1 MRRAARS
8 VAVARCYNACLARWG
23 AMGGEGGAV
32 ASEQSVAMGNRSV
45 ILGATLL
52 ATFLTAMEATVV
64 STAMPTIIGELLGL
78 DLYAWVFS
86 VYLLTSTATVP
97 LYGRL
102 ADMLGRK
109 PIFIV
114 GIGIFLLGSALSGAA
129 QSMPQLILF
138 RAIQG
143 LGAGAVQP
151 IVFTIVGD
159 LFTLEQRAKVQG
171 FFSAIWGTS
180 SVAGPAIGAIITETI
195 GWRWIFY
202 INLPFGLAA
211 MGLLAWALRER
222 RVERRH
228 RIDYLGA
235 ALLTVGITTVLWGL
249 LSGGEGGSINFFA
262 LGGGLAILAVF
273 VAVELRVP
281 EPILPLDLFRE
292 PFIAIP
298 CLIGLVTGIVQFG
311 LPSYVPLFIQGVQLG
326 SAGDA
331 AKALGAVSVA
341 WTFAAFGSPRL
352 LIRFGFRPVA
362 VAGMLLIAGGTACL
376 LLYRADTSVALM
388 MVNLFVTGLG
398 LGLASNACLLAAQNA
413 VGWAQRGVVTAS
425 IQFSRTIGGTL
436 GIASLGAILNAQLA
450 PTLREVG
457 GADVSA
463 LLSPATRDSLTE
475 EAITLVQ
482 SALTAGLR
490 EVYLII
496 AILPACGVVFACFLP
511 AKHPV
516 PQAAPAGMPVAT
528 EASGE
533 K

>member
-1 MRRAARS
+1 
-8 VAVARCYNACLARWG
+8 
-23 AMGGEGGAV
+23 
-32 ASEQSVAMGNRSV
+32 
-45 ILGATLL
+45 
-52 ATFLTAMEATVV
+52 
-64 STAMPTIIGELLGL
+64 MPTVIGELRGL

-86 VYLLTSTATVP
+86 IYLLTSTATVP

-109 PIFIV
+109 PVFLV
-114 GIGIFLLGSALSGAA
+114 GIGIFLVGSALSGAS

-171 FFSAIWGTS
+171 FFSAIWGTA
-180 SVAGPAIGAIITETI
+180 SVAGPALGALITVTI

-211 MGLLAWALRER
+211 MLLLAWALRER

-228 RIDYLGA
+228 RLDYAGA
-235 ALLTVGITTVLWGL
+235 ALLTSGIAVLLWGL
-249 LSGGEGGSINFFA
+249 LSGGEGGGLNLPA
-262 LGGGLAILAVF
+262 LGLGVAILAGF
-273 VAVELRVP
+273 LAVERRVP

-292 PFIAIP
+292 PFVAVP
-298 CLIGLVTGIVQFG
+298 CLAGLVTGIVQFG
-311 LPSYVPLFIQGVQLG
+311 LPTYVPLFIQGVQLG

-341 WTFAAFGSPRL
+341 WTVAAFGSPRL

-362 VAGMLLIAGGTACL
+362 VAGMLLIAAGTTCL
-376 LLYRADTSVALM
+376 LLYRPGTPVGLM
-388 MVNLFVTGLG
+388 MINLTLTGLG
-398 LGLASNACLLAAQNA
+398 LGLSSNACLLAAQQA
-413 VGWAQRGVVTAS
+413 VGWDRRGVVTAS
-425 IQFSRTIGGTL
+425 VQFARTIGGTL
-436 GIASLGAILNAQLA
+436 GIATLGAVLNAQLA
-450 PTLREVG
+450 PALRAVG

-463 LLSPATRDSLTE
+463 LLSPATRDTLTD
-475 EAITLVQ
+475 EAIRLVQ
-482 SALTAGLR
+482 SALMVGLR

-496 AILPACGVVFACFLP
+496 ALLAACGVAFACFLP
-511 AKHPV
+511 ARRPAAHS
-516 PQAAPAGMPVAT
+516 APAGAAVGR
-528 EASGE
+528 EAVGE
-533 K
+533 G

>member
-1 MRRAARS
+1 
-8 VAVARCYNACLARWG
+8 
-23 AMGGEGGAV
+23 
-32 ASEQSVAMGNRSV
+32 MGNRAV

-52 ATFLTAMEATVV
+52 ATFLTAMESTVV
-64 STAMPTIIGELLGL
+64 STAMPTVIGELRGL

-86 VYLLTSTATVP
+86 IYLLTSTATVP

-109 PIFIV
+109 PVFVV

-180 SVAGPAIGAIITETI
+180 SVAGPALGALITETI

-211 MGLLAWALRER
+211 MLLLAWALRER
-222 RVERRH
+222 RAERRH
-228 RIDYLGA
+228 RLDYVGA
-235 ALLTVGITTVLWGL
+235 ALLTGGIAIVLWGL
-249 LSGGEGGSINFFA
+249 LSGGEGGGINLPA
-262 LGGGLAILAVF
+262 LGLGLAILAGF

-292 PFIAIP
+292 PFVAVP
-298 CLIGLVTGIVQFG
+298 CLAGLVTGTVQFG

-326 SAGDA
+326 TAGDA
-331 AKALGAVSVA
+331 ALALGAVSVA
-341 WTFAAFGSPRL
+341 WTLAAFGSPRL

-362 VAGMLLIAGGTACL
+362 VAGMLLIAAGTACL
-376 LLYRADTSVALM
+376 LLYRRETPVGLM
-388 MVNLFVTGLG
+388 MVNLFCTGLG
-398 LGLASNACLLAAQNA
+398 LGLSSNACLLAAQNA
-413 VGWAQRGVVTAS
+413 VGWERRGVVTAS
-425 IQFSRTIGGTL
+425 VQFSRTIGGTL
-436 GIASLGAILNAQLA
+436 GIATLGAILNAQLA
-450 PTLREVG
+450 PTLRAAG

-463 LLSPATRDSLTE
+463 LLSPDTRGALAA
-475 EAITLVQ
+475 EAIAQVQ
-482 SALTAGLR
+482 SALTSGLWQ
-490 EVYLII
+490 VYLII
-496 AILPACGVVFACFLP
+496 AVIAACGVVFACFLP
-511 AKHPV
+511 ARRPAM
-516 PQAAPAGMPVAT
+516 QAAPAGAAVAR
-528 EASGE
+528 EAVGE
-533 K
+533 G